1 VLLEVEV
8 VAEVAHLTPQLQ
20 VQEILQVHLL
30 VKAITVQLVL
40 DTTDQAEVAVVQV
53 LRHPVQVV
61 EMEQRHQYL
70 GHLQHMQAAVQAH
83 LARQVPAAVVRM
95 ESAAEVRV
103 QLIRVAE
110 AVVAKVHRAVRV
122 VRALLSFAMQI
133 VILPL
138 QQQLVLL
145 R

>member
-1 VLLEVEV
+1 
-8 VAEVAHLTPQLQ
+8 
-20 VQEILQVHLL
+20 
-30 VKAITVQLVL
+30 
-40 DTTDQAEVAVVQV
+40 
-53 LRHPVQVV
+53 
-61 EMEQRHQYL
+61 
-70 GHLQHMQAAVQAH
+70 MQAAVQAH